1 MTLHLMENTVYEYS
15 SKVFKQTHIL
25 SNFDF
30 LITSWIFPK
39 AYVLL

>member
-1 MTLHLMENTVYEYS
+1 MILHFFMENAVYEYC

-25 SNFDF
+25 SN
-30 LITSWIFPK
+30 SWIFPK